1 MPDRL
6 LNNEFIAFMSK
17 IIIPALITSAVAIA
31 VDVKNDVSKVSWLTI
46 LMSIIIGTGG
56 AYLAGGMLMEKLEGG
71 QLTIAVSITTLLT
84 EKTFK
89 FFIHRFKVD
98 IFLLQI
104 IDAFFGT
111 KLTDKTRSK

>member
-1 MPDRL
+1 
-6 LNNEFIAFMSK
+6 MSK
-17 IIIPALITSAVAIA
+17 IIIPALITTAVAIA

-56 AYLAGGMLMEKLEGG
+56 AYLAGGVLMEKLQGG

-89 FFIHRFKVD
+89 FLLHKLKVD
-98 IFLLQI
+98 QLIMQMI
-104 IDAFFGT
+104 NSVIGN
-111 KLTDKTRSK
+111 KTENPS